1 MTATIELT
9 SARRKLQSALGVSTR
24 DYFSLMKSWFR
35 KLISKEDFDSEA
47 RRLLSSDKI
56 HLHNEFLLAILNK
69 CQTLANFNQNK
80 LLLSDSS
87 HHQQNGRF
95 HSNDSRLKKGKV
107 KRTKPNRFEHRF
119 QTVDISHVLSD
130 ADSISEIHEEEKNL
144 RFCDREAILP
154 DTGLVHGRM
163 LVSAWEEGLEGV
175 EDAAV
180 ELTLSAVEHQLR
192 TIITQLVM
200 LRNGYKLR
208 DGIPFCAGAI
218 VPDPWLLNS
227 QRRLRPYI
235 GQTSIGEVIEPFEE
249 GEKEDPLVPTSRL
262 LFAQSQQRAMLE
274 VACGSSSLGQRNIR
288 GREPIFLFELLELLK
303 KSKQLIPSHVVHALN
318 TERCIAKLYRKGPNE

>member
-192 TIITQLVM
+192 TIITQL
-200 LRNGYKLR
+200 
-208 DGIPFCAGAI
+208 CQT
-218 VPDPWLLNS
+218 PWLLNS

-288 GREPIFLFELLELLK
+288 GREPISLFELLELLK

-318 TERCIAKLYRKGPNE
+318 TERCIAKLYHKGPNE